1 MFARFKEIPFS
12 AVTLEYFLL
21 LPVSAIIGYLV
32 QQHVCFWE
40 KRWCTSEL
48 PLENLR
54 KLYNL
59 PAWTKVHYTDW
70 MAYLIDM
77 VHYLYAIVYLKDDS
91 YSLLRCNILDDPI
104 RLTTFGAS
112 MFVQHHFPLEH
123 SRPSLL
129 SPRSIQEMC
138 LSNALKC
145 RQCCYISLRQGISQ
159 PSMEPILRLRYGGLS
174 DRSKRPQSRTRL
186 FDFTL
191 ILHGPCRPLPHFLS
205 GHELAIALYGTSVHT
220 VTAGVH
226 RLMVAGCLLYLY
238 MLLQG
243 RRYIDKHIPSS
254 FLAHMLHVE
263 GVLAPPRLV
272 LAQNAFQFIFW

>member
-1 MFARFKEIPFS
+1 
-12 AVTLEYFLL
+12 
-21 LPVSAIIGYLV
+21 
-32 QQHVCFWE
+32 
-40 KRWCTSEL
+40 
-48 PLENLR
+48 
-54 KLYNL
+54 
-59 PAWTKVHYTDW
+59 

-77 VHYLYAIVYLKDDS
+77 VHYLHAIVYLKDDS

-112 MFVQHHFPLEH
+112 MFVQHHFPNEH

-159 PSMEPILRLRYGGLS
+159 PTMEPILRF
-174 DRSKRPQSRTRL
+174 RPQSRTRL
-186 FDFTL
+186 FDFTR

-243 RRYIDKHIPSS
+243 RRYIDKHILYHHPSS
-254 FLAHMLHVE
+254 LTCSTLK
-263 GVLAPPRLV
+263 G
-272 LAQNAFQFIFW
+272 FWHHPD